1 MRSAMCPAL
10 AVVHPPSQ
18 GPHPRRGAG
27 NESPKAYVYVLHRE
41 ARISFLSFF
50 VARSGAIKPTPQGVC
65 TPSGENSSSERRL
78 GRIVLPKGTR
88 VNRKMTGKMTG
99 KCSATCRA
107 FSYFVRL
114 LPGLPGTTP
123 WFACGES
130 ESLGSD
136 ARGFGYGEKNKSP
149 GTTIEERL
157 CAGARVRCRYCTSE
171 PAIPCVVT
179 RDGRELYIR
188 GDRSSMDLV
197 TASRALDFF

>member
-1 MRSAMCPAL
+1 MEMRSAMCPAL

-107 FSYFVRL
+107 FRS
-114 LPGLPGTTP
+114 
-123 WFACGES
+123 
-130 ESLGSD
+130 SL
-136 ARGFGYGEKNKSP
+136 A
-149 GTTIEERL
+149 L
-157 CAGARVRCRYCTSE
+157 VCRYYAVRHSG
-171 PAIPCVVT
+171 V
-179 RDGRELYIR
+179 
-188 GDRSSMDLV
+188 DLMV
-197 TASRALDFF
+197 EVFFLGACLIFASD